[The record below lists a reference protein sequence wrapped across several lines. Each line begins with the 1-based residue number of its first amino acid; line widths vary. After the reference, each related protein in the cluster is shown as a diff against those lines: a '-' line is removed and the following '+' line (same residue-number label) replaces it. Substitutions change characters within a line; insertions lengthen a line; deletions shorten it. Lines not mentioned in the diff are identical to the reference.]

1 MKEKL
6 RLVAITIKAVIYWLL
21 LMVMLRM
28 SENEPVLLDALVDM
42 VEMMEEPDEE
52 D

>member
-6 RLVAITIKAVIYWLL
+6 QLVVIIIKAAIYWRL
-21 LMVMLRM
+21 LMVMLWM
-28 SENEPVLLDALVDM
+28 SENEPVLLEALVDM

>member
-1 MKEKL
+1 MKDKL
-6 RLVAITIKAVIYWLL
+6 RLVVITIKAAIYWTL

-28 SENEPVLLDALVDM
+28 SEDEPVLLAGLVDM
-42 VEMMEEPDEE
+42 VQKMEEPDEE

>member
-6 RLVAITIKAVIYWLL
+6 RLVAITIKAVIYWRL

-28 SENEPVLLDALVDM
+28 SENEPVLLEALVDM
-42 VEMMEEPDEE
+42 VDKLEVPDEE

>member
-6 RLVAITIKAVIYWLL
+6 RLVIIAIKAAIYWQL

>member
-6 RLVAITIKAVIYWLL
+6 RLVAITINAVIYWRL

>member
-6 RLVAITIKAVIYWLL
+6 RLVAITIKAVIYWRL

-42 VEMMEEPDEE
+42 VEMMEVPDEE

>member
-6 RLVAITIKAVIYWLL
+6 RLVVITIKAAIYWQL

-28 SENEPVLLDALVDM
+28 SEDEPVLLSALVDM
-42 VEMMEEPDEE
+42 VDKMEVPDEE

>member
-6 RLVAITIKAVIYWLL
+6 RLVVITIKAAIYWQL

-28 SENEPVLLDALVDM
+28 SEDEPVLLEALVDM
-42 VEMMEEPDEE
+42 VQKMEEPDEE